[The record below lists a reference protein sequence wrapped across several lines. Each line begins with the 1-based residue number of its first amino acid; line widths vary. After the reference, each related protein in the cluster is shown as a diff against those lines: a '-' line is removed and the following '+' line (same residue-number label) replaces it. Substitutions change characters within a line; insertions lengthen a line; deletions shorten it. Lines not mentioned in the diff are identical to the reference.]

1 MKKICFIL
9 FCTVLLYSSLY
20 TQETISKITQSYF
33 RYDPFSSEFSQFL
46 NKLINDPA
54 LSNKKINKKND
65 STLFH
70 LQGHYASHSPFFFP
84 TIACKII
91 LAERQEYADT
101 SSNNVFTYFNY
112 QLIGYAKDGEEGR
125 KDIEQEF
132 EKLSRRFKKGFKAS
146 NQNELKTGNEKTGDI
161 VNFLI
166 TDLPFYPLSIAWSS
180 STDKKN
186 NMLVISVGFYMTDN
200 YAYLPKSANSP

>member
-1 MKKICFIL
+1 MRKLCFVL
-9 FCTVLLYSSLY
+9 FCNVLLYSFLHA
-20 TQETISKITQSYF
+20 QETINKITQSYF
-33 RYDPFSSEFSQFL
+33 RCDPFSGEFSQFL

-54 LSNKKINKKND
+54 LSDKKMDKKND
-65 STLFH
+65 STLFY

-101 SSNNVFTYFNY
+101 SSNNVYTYFIY

-125 KDIEQEF
+125 KDIEEEF

-146 NQNELKTGNEKTGDI
+146 DQKELKTGTEKTGDI
-161 VNFLI
+161 INYSVTN
-166 TDLPFYPLSIAWSS
+166 TPFYPLSIAWTS
-180 STDKKN
+180 STGKKN
-186 NMLVISVGFYMTDN
+186 NMLVISVRFYMTDN
-200 YAYLPKSANSP
+200 YAYLPKSANCP